1 MITVKQCELAN
12 KDHNE
17 ERRNYAHSYHINN
30 NVICVADA
38 FITLPMEIQMALLA
52 HEVGHL
58 LVGHVDHSEKQADKI
73 ANKFF
78 KIKIQYRNSLYG
90 NDLQIVSIKDM
101 KKIWE
106 WINKNVKFS
115 GKLFLM

>member
-1 MITVKQCELAN
+1 MITVKQCQLAN
-12 KDHNE
+12 KDHE
-17 ERRNYAHSYHINN
+17 FDRRNYAHSYHLNDNI
-30 NVICVADA
+30 ICVAEA
-38 FITLPMEIQMALLA
+38 FIKLPMEIQMALLA

-58 LVGHVDHSEKQADKI
+58 LVGHIEHSEKQADKL

-78 KIKIQYRNSLYG
+78 KINIHYRDSLYG

-106 WINKNVKFS
+106 WVDKNVKFH